1 MNQIEI
7 RQEILN
13 QKERFLQKCSADE
26 KPIFEAILDKK
37 AKDLLNEKKQKSKNI
52 AEATKELLEQDF
64 VKFEDESSLTIQDML
79 LAKATRNML
88 LNPKTTF
95 KDINEIQKVID
106 NDITSGGTGLTV
118 VINTHGQDL
127 GD

>member
-1 MNQIEI
+1 MRI
-7 RQEILN
+7 RHRHQ
-13 QKERFLQKCSADE
+13 
-26 KPIFEAILDKK
+26 PILDKK